1 MLWNVCNGSYT
12 SRLCLL
18 IAWCKLL
25 KYQYQCKKSG
35 FSLFKDYI
43 KCHLVKGG
51 PNGGMG
57 GGQFGSGYGG
67 GYGGGAMKNT
77 GYSQRAAGPYGGVY
91 CIIYLVD

>member
-1 MLWNVCNGSYT
+1 
-12 SRLCLL
+12 
-18 IAWCKLL
+18 
-25 KYQYQCKKSG
+25 
-35 FSLFKDYI
+35 
-43 KCHLVKGG
+43 
-51 PNGGMG
+51 MG